1 MAGGMVTW
9 FVVLLL
15 TRNFIAASAA
25 AAVGAVI
32 GGPIIQA
39 VYEKITRRDN

>member
-32 GGPIIQA
+32 GGLSF
-39 VYEKITRRDN
+39 KLFMKR